1 MESQMSVSIACEI
14 QETADVPLTVNGSVP
29 VFGTYG
35 QAYDWLYRLGY
46 NRGGK
51 IGVVY
56 ECDRDIAVRRFGN
69 RLIEA
74 RKLIK

>member
-1 MESQMSVSIACEI
+1 MNVSIACEI

-35 QAYDWLYRLGY
+35 QAYDWLNKLGY

-56 ECDRDIAVRRFGN
+56 ETSKDIAITRFGN
-69 RLIEA
+69 RLMEA
-74 RKLIK
+74 RKLLK